1 MAFKR
6 SSVRSRS
13 APPPFALETPELRV
27 ASHSIFALEFRERRV
42 SPEALAQGDCL
53 SVIAL
58 EPPELRVA
66 SHFFIG
72 IRRDAT
78 AFQSEGVPRKHP
90 PKPWRRGKPWRP
102 AFAAKAAA
110 SAE

>member
-13 APPPFALETPELRV
+13 APPPFALEHQSFGWQAILS
-27 ASHSIFALEFRERRV
+27 AHLEVNSRAKGVPRSLFGGV
-42 SPEALAQGDCL
+42 KGDYL
-53 SVIAL
+53 FLFAL

-66 SHFFIG
+66 SHFFPTHDMLGWNI
-72 IRRDAT
+72 
-78 AFQSEGVPRKHP
+78 FQE
-90 PKPWRRGKPWRP
+90 RP
-102 AFAAKAAA
+102 AFAAEAAA